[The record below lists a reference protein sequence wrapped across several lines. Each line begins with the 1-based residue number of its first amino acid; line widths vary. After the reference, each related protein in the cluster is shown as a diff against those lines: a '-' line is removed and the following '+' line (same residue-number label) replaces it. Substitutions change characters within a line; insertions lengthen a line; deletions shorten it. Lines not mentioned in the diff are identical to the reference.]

1 MSGRPRVL
9 VLGGGPDAER
19 EVSLESSR
27 AVADAL
33 ASEGGF
39 EVVYEVI
46 DRIDLAG
53 LRALAGDVVFP
64 VLHGAFGEGGALQD
78 LLELDGR
85 AYVGSGPRGAR
96 LAMDKLASKIAAAGV
111 GAPTPMGACLNIED
125 DASPIGLPCVVK
137 PVHEGSS
144 VGLSICREAG
154 DWEAALAGVRADR
167 GTHPRRVWMVERLIE
182 GRELTVGLF
191 DRGGGLESVGVVEI
205 EAASGSYDYEA
216 KYRRDDTRYTVDPA
230 LPAGAGEAIAARSV
244 EIARRLGVRHLARVD
259 YLLDAEGVAW
269 FLEINTMP
277 GFTGHSLLPMAA
289 GARGLG
295 MSALCAGL
303 VERALSERAGARSV

>member
-1 MSGRPRVL
+1 
-9 VLGGGPDAER
+9 GGGPDAER

-33 ASEGGF
+33 ERGGGF

-46 DRIDLAG
+46 DRIGAG
-53 LRALAGDVVFP
+53 ELRALPGDVVFP
-64 VLHGAFGEGGALQD
+64 VLHGAFGEGGRLQD

-85 AYVGSGPRGAR
+85 AYVGSGPGAAR
-96 LAMDKLASKIAAAGV
+96 LAMDKLGSKIAAAGA
-111 GAPTPMGACLNIED
+111 GAPTPIGACLNVED

-144 VGLSICREAG
+144 VGLSICRDA
-154 DWEAALAGVRADR
+154 DAWEVALAGVRADR
-167 GTHPRRVWMVERLIE
+167 ATRPERVWMVERLVE
-182 GRELTVGLF
+182 GREVTVGLL
-191 DRGGGLESVGVVEI
+191 DRGAGLESVGVVEI
-205 EAASGSYDYEA
+205 EAAGGSYDYEA

-230 LPAGAGEAIAARSV
+230 LPSGVGEAIGAWSV
-244 EIARRLGVRHLARVD
+244 EVARRLGVRHLARVD
-259 YLLDAEGVAW
+259 YLLDGAGVAW

-277 GFTGHSLLPMAA
+277 GFTAHSLLPMAA

-295 MSALCAGL
+295 MDALCAGL
-303 VERALSERAGARSV
+303 VERALGERAGVRSV